1 MRKIVKIN
9 AVGVVSKYGIVV
21 DEDENVVL
29 LKVGCKIDREK
40 ARAFGG
46 FVLLGKDLICEV

>member
-1 MRKIVKIN
+1 MSKIVKIN
-9 AVGVVSKYGIVV
+9 AVGVLSKYGIVV

-40 ARAFGG
+40 AKAFGG